1 MGLMDRGKEYN
12 LWHVYYKGK
21 GWLQKSQETFQNNL
35 EEGLRWKGREKWTH
49 TKRFEVKMFFSPLKI
64 SIPIS

>member
-1 MGLMDRGKEYN
+1 VGLMDRGKEYN

-35 EEGLRWKGREKWTH
+35 EEGLRWKGREKMDSH
-49 TKRFEVKMFFSPLKI
+49 KKI
-64 SIPIS
+64 